1 MLFIV
6 KQLKTYRIM
15 EMIVVE
21 AQKKDPKSLTDIL
34 RERFKGIL
42 NRIAGFLLK
51 IGLTAN
57 ALTMIGLAGHFVAA
71 YFLARGR
78 ITLAGLVLL
87 VLAPADALDGS
98 MARMQGEIKPF
109 GAFLD
114 SVTDRYAE
122 LVIFGG
128 LLLYYIPQGNM
139 LACVLVY
146 LAMMGSLMVSYSRA
160 RAEAVGIEAKL
171 GIMTRVERYIVLV
184 AALLFNFPVVGVGI
198 IAVLANITAVQ
209 RILLVRRDGRN

>member
-1 MLFIV
+1 MVL
-6 KQLKTYRIM
+6 
-15 EMIVVE
+15 E
-21 AQKKDPKSLTDIL
+21 AQKEDPKSLTDFL
-34 RERFKGIL
+34 RERLKGVL
-42 NRIAGFLLK
+42 NAAAGFLLK
-51 IGLTAN
+51 IGLSAN
-57 ALTMIGLAGHFVAA
+57 ALTLIGLAGHFVAA
-71 YFLARGR
+71 FLLFKGR

-98 MARMQGEIKPF
+98 MARLQGEIKPF

-114 SVTDRYAE
+114 LVTDRYAE
-122 LVIFGG
+122 MVIFGG
-128 LLLYYIPQGNM
+128 LLLYFMPQGNM

-146 LAMMGSLMVSYSRA
+146 LAMMGSVMVSYSRA
-160 RAEAVGIEAKL
+160 RAEAVGIEAKI

-209 RILLVRRDGRN
+209 RIMRVRRDGRK

>member
-1 MLFIV
+1 VL
-6 KQLKTYRIM
+6 
-15 EMIVVE
+15 E
-21 AQKKDPKSLTDIL
+21 AQEKDPKSLTDIL
-34 RERFKGIL
+34 RERLKGVL
-42 NRIAGFLLK
+42 NAGAGFLLK
-51 IGLTAN
+51 MGFTPN
-57 ALTMIGLAGHFVAA
+57 ALTLVGLAGHFVAA
-71 YFLARGR
+71 FFLYRGQ

-98 MARMQGEIKPF
+98 MARLQGEIKPF

-122 LVIFGG
+122 LVIYGG

-139 LACVLVY
+139 LACGLVY

-160 RAEAVGIEAKL
+160 RAEAVGIEAKN
-171 GIMTRVERYIVLV
+171 GIMTRVERYIVLI

-198 IAVLANITAVQ
+198 IAVFANVTAVQ
-209 RILLVRRDGRN
+209 RILRVYRDGRK

>member
-1 MLFIV
+1 VFE
-6 KQLKTYRIM
+6 T
-15 EMIVVE
+15 
-21 AQKKDPKSLTDIL
+21 KKDPKSLTDFL
-34 RERFKGIL
+34 RERLGGVL
-42 NRIAGFLLK
+42 NAIAGFLLK

-57 ALTMIGLAGHFVAA
+57 AVTLIGLAGHFLAA
-71 YFLARGR
+71 FFLARGQV
-78 ITLAGLVLL
+78 TLAGVVLL

-146 LAMMGSLMVSYSRA
+146 LAMMGALMVSYSRA
-160 RAEAVGIEAKL
+160 RAEAVGIECKV
-171 GIMTRVERYIVLV
+171 GILTRVERYIVLIPS
-184 AALLFNFPVVGVGI
+184 LLLNIPMVGAGI
-198 IAVLANITAVQ
+198 IALFANITAMQ
-209 RILLVRRDGRN
+209 RIMRVRRDGQR

>member
-1 MLFIV
+1 M
-6 KQLKTYRIM
+6 
-15 EMIVVE
+15 VE
-21 AQKKDPKSLTDIL
+21 TKKDPKSLTDFL
-34 RERFKGIL
+34 RERLGGVL
-42 NRIAGFLLK
+42 NAIAGFLLK

-57 ALTMIGLAGHFVAA
+57 AVTLIGLAGHFLAA
-71 YFLARGR
+71 FFLARGQV
-78 ITLAGLVLL
+78 TLAGVVLL

-146 LAMMGSLMVSYSRA
+146 LAMMGALMVSYSRA
-160 RAEAVGIEAKL
+160 RAEAVGIECKV
-171 GIMTRVERYIVLV
+171 GILTRVERYIVLIPS
-184 AALLFNFPVVGVGI
+184 LLLNIPIVGAGI
-198 IAVLANITAVQ
+198 IALFANITAMQ
-209 RILLVRRDGRN
+209 RIMRVRRDG